1 MWGHNMCGGVSHIVW
16 MCVCGCGCERVIM
29 NVNVGVHMGICVWAL
44 TVRKYDCMCV
54 RVVHFR
60 AHCMSEHECVCYCSV
75 PESCLTLCDPMDC
88 ITPSPTPEASLSITN
103 SWSLF
108 KLTFVELVMPSNHLI
123 HCHPLLLL
131 PWSFPASR
139 SFAMSHL
146 FASGGQSIGVSASTS
161 VLPVNVQDS
170 SPLRWTGCI
179 SLQSKGHSE
188 SSPAPQFKSI
198 NSLALSFL
206 YSPIL
211 TSIHDYWKNHSFD
224 WMELVGKVMSLL
236 LNMLPSLVITFLSRS
251 NHLLIYGCSHHL
263 QWFWSPSK

>member
-1 MWGHNMCGGVSHIVW
+1 
-16 MCVCGCGCERVIM
+16 
-29 NVNVGVHMGICVWAL
+29 
-44 TVRKYDCMCV
+44 
-54 RVVHFR
+54 
-60 AHCMSEHECVCYCSV
+60 MSI
-75 PESCLTLCDPMDC
+75 ES
-88 ITPSPTPEASLSITN
+88 
-103 SWSLF
+103 
-108 KLTFVELVMPSNHLI
+108 VMPSNHLI
-123 HCHPLLLL
+123 LGHPFSSCIQSFQDSG
-131 PWSFPASR
+131 SFP
-139 SFAMSHL
+139 MSQ
-146 FASGGQSIGVSASTS
+146 FFTSGGQSIGVSTSAS
-161 VLPVNVQDS
+161 VLPKNIQEWF
-170 SPLRWTGCI
+170 PLRWTGCI

-263 QWFWSPSK
+263 QWFWSPEK